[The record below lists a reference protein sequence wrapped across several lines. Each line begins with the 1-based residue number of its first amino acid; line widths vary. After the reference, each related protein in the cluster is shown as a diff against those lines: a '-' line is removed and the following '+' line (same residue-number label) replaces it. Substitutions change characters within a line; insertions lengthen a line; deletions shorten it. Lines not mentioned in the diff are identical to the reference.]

1 MRVFDLR
8 KYLKGNIV
16 HIKVYEKD
24 DTYTVTFEDN
34 MGSKVSIIF
43 TDEMLLQLLDV
54 TEDLWDGIWEWEG
67 EDEEIKVEE
76 EGD

>member
-1 MRVFDLR
+1 MKVLDLR

-16 HIKVYEKD
+16 HIRVTEGHD
-24 DTYTVTFEDN
+24 IYTITFEDN

-54 TEDLWDGIWEWEG
+54 TEDLWNGDWEWEWM
-67 EDEEIKVEE
+67 EESIEVEE